1 MVWSLVHYLL
11 LPPNYNHFKFH
22 LHLYHNAPFT
32 RSILELSRVILTLHF
47 LLRCNGDPTKH
58 EDWTAWRAYRTEEPQ
73 IGSFSVRIYSDF
85 LSIFWPEAV
94 IHSVSAWRTFKVC
107 QPKWQILNN
116 LKDFI
121 PIHICKMH
129 PHHSALVK
137 VS

>member
-1 MVWSLVHYLL
+1 MVWSLVIICY
-11 LPPNYNHFKFH
+11 FRQITFISG
-22 LHLYHNAPFT
+22 FIGICSTT
-32 RSILELSRVILTLHF
+32 RPSHCSILELSRVILTLHF

-58 EDWTAWRAYRTEEPQ
+58 EDWTAWKAYRAEEPQ

-116 LKDFI
+116 LKDLI